1 MVSIIISLLAPLS
14 IYVFYRYQCSKG
26 KGKRLP
32 GPLPLPLLGNALQLP
47 RKKIW
52 VKLAELGKVYGR
64 YCYLPFKLV

>member
-1 MVSIIISLLAPLS
+1 MVSIFISLLAPLS
-14 IYVFYRYQCSKG
+14 IYVFYCYQCSKG

-32 GPLPLPLLGNALQLP
+32 GPLPLPLLGNVLQLP

-64 YCYLPFKLV
+64 HCYPPFKPV